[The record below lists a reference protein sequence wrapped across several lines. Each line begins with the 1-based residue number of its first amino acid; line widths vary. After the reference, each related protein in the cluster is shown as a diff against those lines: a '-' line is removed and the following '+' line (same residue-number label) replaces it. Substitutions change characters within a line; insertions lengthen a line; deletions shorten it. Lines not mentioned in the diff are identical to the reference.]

1 MRMNN
6 VVWTRGKLEP
16 EKKQL
21 IVAIDHGM
29 SYPDMPG
36 LEMPISLLKRLAS
49 NADVDGLIAS
59 PGIYMNA
66 ARQGI
71 DLSQK
76 NRLLVMDFV
85 NAEECA
91 GKSLLKQR
99 EMIISP
105 EEGDL
110 CKPDAYKFFFNIY
123 PDKERMIRNCKDLS
137 NYVTAASQR
146 GISCL
151 AEIMFYENEAF
162 SDPQTQAEELF
173 KGCRMAME
181 LGADVLKIPL
191 IHDKD
196 AIGEMIDRLGLPTFI
211 LGGSKYPNLEQM
223 LMELEE
229 ICKQPICGL
238 MFGRN
243 IWQSADMEETIRQIC
258 ATIKNKEDEKNA
270 EITRCRDDAPPLGG
284 EHSPRS
290 QSRIPDEADR

>member
-1 MRMNN
+1 MNN
-6 VVWTRGKLEP
+6 VVWTRGRLCP

-36 LEMPISLLKRLAS
+36 LETPIDLLKQLAE
-49 NADVDGLIAS
+49 NAEVDGLIAS

-71 DLSQK
+71 NLSEK

-85 NAEECA
+85 HAEEDS
-91 GKSLLKQR
+91 GKSSLRQR

-105 EEGDL
+105 EEGDI
-110 CKPDAYKFFFNIY
+110 CRPDAYKFFFNIY
-123 PDKERMIRNCKDLS
+123 PDKERMIQNFKDLS
-137 NYVTAASQR
+137 TYVTAASKR

-162 SDPQTQAEELF
+162 ADPATQANELY

-181 LGADVLKIPL
+181 LGADVLKVPAIR
-191 IHDKD
+191 DKD

-211 LGGSKYPNLEQM
+211 LGGSRYPDPEM
-223 LMELEE
+223 MIRDLEE
-229 ICKQPICGL
+229 LCRQPICGL

-243 IWQSADMEETIRQIC
+243 IWQSADMAGTIHRIC
-258 ATIKNKEDEKNA
+258 ASI
-270 EITRCRDDAPPLGG
+270 R
-284 EHSPRS
+284 
-290 QSRIPDEADR
+290 